1 MDEEK
6 KSGLIAVIIVL
17 VVFGSIGVIAYKM
30 VNKDKY
36 TYTSP
41 SGEDFK
47 VEKLSIGYSI
57 RSYVGDQPY
66 DIRLRNDPKN
76 LENITIEPDIK
87 NKILSRQTIYF
98 TIDPKENLTSI
109 STIGAMEISNIINR
123 RLGIFNKETLGATT
137 EFANNF
143 TEIANCNNITKIIGV
158 IWLKKGPETN
168 VFSEKECVIVQGTD
182 EWEIVR
188 AADRL
193 AAQILTIMS

>member
-6 KSGLIAVIIVL
+6 KSGLIALIIVL
-17 VVFGSIGVIAYKM
+17 ILSISIGVIAYKM

-41 SGEDFK
+41 SGEKFK
-47 VEKLSIGYSI
+47 VEKLSMGYSI

-76 LENITIEPDIK
+76 LENITIEPNIK
-87 NKILSRQTIYF
+87 NKILSKQTIYF

-109 STIGAMEISNIINR
+109 STIGAIEISNIINR

-143 TEIANCNNITKIIGV
+143 TEVVNCNNITKTIGV
-158 IWLKKGPETN
+158 IWLRRGPETK
-168 VFSEKECVIVQGTD
+168 VFSEKDCVIVQGTD

-193 AAQILTIMS
+193 SAQILTIMD